1 MLTVKQSEIIVE
13 SVDRPRV
20 GDGFFIEAGDLLI
33 ETEIIRVDSDG
44 IIIKLDEEAKQLLLQ
59 HRRNLVESRIP
70 VDLRAMGKQAR
81 SDSHRAART
90 AKSISSGKRGAGD
103 MNRDATRAYRAA
115 KGVADIEAK
124 TADQE
129 GNIKES
135 SDRVSHREDY
145 GTAEQR
151 KKYIDKLVK
160 HDAIDRSDCAHM
172 TLPELKAECKK
183 LDKQVD
189 EGKPGL
195 WDNIRAKRARIKSG
209 SGERMRKPGS
219 KGAPTDKTIADIR
232 ASTSEGKLEEYHH
245 EEGVRDHVD
254 EAKYQ
259 GREVPLGK
267 PMKGD
272 VKKSKVYVRSPKGNV
287 VKVNF
292 GDKNMR
298 IKKSNPA
305 RRKSFRARH
314 NCKNPGPRTSA
325 RYWSCRAW

>member
-1 MLTVKQSEIIVE
+1 
-13 SVDRPRV
+13 
-20 GDGFFIEAGDLLI
+20 
-33 ETEIIRVDSDG
+33 
-44 IIIKLDEEAKQLLLQ
+44 
-59 HRRNLVESRIP
+59 
-70 VDLRAMGKQAR
+70 MGKRAR
-81 SDSHRAART
+81 SDSRRAART
-90 AKSISSGKRGAGD
+90 AKSISSGNRGAGD
-103 MNRDATRAYRAA
+103 MNRDATRAYRVA

-292 GDKNMR
+292 GEKNMR